1 MRTRRERKMKKAL
14 LMLLAGFMVVAIV
27 WLAGC
32 GGTKVKVDTKN
43 GKLEV
48 SSPKG
53 SLKIKN
59 KTPTEAE
66 LGVPIYPNAK
76 AVEEGSLSTTEG
88 QSTYSAVAPFVTD
101 DSVATVVAWYKEKLS
116 GKPGLRDMT
125 TSEGGM
131 FAFQS
136 GNEIKM
142 VSIGLGRSGQ
152 DKGKTTIAIM
162 SGTGT
167 IPLQSQ

>member
-1 MRTRRERKMKKAL
+1 MKKAPL
-14 LMLLAGFMVVAIV
+14 LLLAGFMVLTTI

-32 GGTKVKVDTKN
+32 GEAGVKVDTERGN
-43 GKLEV
+43 LEV

-53 SLKIKN
+53 SLKIEN

-76 AVEEGSLSTTEG
+76 AVQSGSISTTEG
-88 QSTYSAVAPFVTD
+88 QSTYSAAVPLITD
-101 DSVATVVAWYKEKLS
+101 DSVSEVVAWYKEKLA

-131 FAFQS
+131 IAFQS
-136 GNEIKM
+136 GNDIKM
-142 VSIGLGRSGQ
+142 VNIGINPSGEF
-152 DKGKTTIAIM
+152 KGKTVIAIM

-167 IPLQSQ
+167 IPFQSQ

>member
-1 MRTRRERKMKKAL
+1 
-14 LMLLAGFMVVAIV
+14 MLLAGFMVVVIG

-53 SLKIKN
+53 SLKIEN

-88 QSTYSAVAPFVTD
+88 QSTYSALAPFVTD

-142 VSIGLGRSGQ
+142 VRIGLGPSGQ
-152 DKGKTTIAIM
+152 YKGKTTIAIM
-162 SGTGT
+162 SGTGS